1 MKIKVNSKE
10 LNELINSLDQYDDKC
25 NRAFSVYGKIKALD
39 LENKAKKTAK
49 WTDRTGQARKSIKGE
64 FKEAK
69 NKYAL
74 ELSGCAKNEYKK
86 EYFQYLENG
95 KMKKYSILE
104 PTIKENADEVV
115 KGFVDVL
122 SKIEL

>member
-1 MKIKVNSKE
+1 MKIKVKSNE
-10 LNELINSLDQYDDKC
+10 LNELISSLDRYSEKCDK
-25 NRAFSVYGKIKALD
+25 AFNIYGKIKALD

-64 FKEAK
+64 FKSSVD
-69 NKYAL
+69 KYTL
-74 ELSGCAKNEYKK
+74 ELSGHAKNEYKK

-104 PTIKENADEVV
+104 PTIKENVDEIVD
-115 KGFVDVL
+115 GFVDVL